1 MRAATSVFIAE
12 TDKEALFMAQD
23 WDYANLSKNAKAAG
37 GPEKYV
43 EIIEK
48 TGEKNGMMKMV
59 PAIFGAVALTAVTMK
74 AIEYFKAKRKQ
85 GQAEL
90 EQAKQE
96 LIDGINQYD
105 AEHEIDTQV
114 GLEVPD
120 DKTETDRKKNDDE

>member
-1 MRAATSVFIAE
+1 
-12 TDKEALFMAQD
+12 MAQD
-23 WDYANLSKNAKAAG
+23 WDYAILSKNAKEAG
-37 GPEKYV
+37 GPEKLV

-48 TGEKNGMMKMV
+48 AGEKNGMMKMV
-59 PAIFGAVALTAVTMK
+59 PAVIGAVALTAVTMK

-96 LIDGINQYD
+96 LIDGIKQYD
-105 AEHEIDTQV
+105 AEHETDTEV

-120 DKTETDRKKNDDE
+120 DETETDRKKNDDE

>member
-1 MRAATSVFIAE
+1 MP
-12 TDKEALFMAQD
+12 KN
-23 WDYANLSKNAKAAG
+23 WDYAELSKLAKQTG
-37 GPEKYV
+37 GAEKCI

-48 TGEKNGMMKMV
+48 SSRSAGKVEMIPVLGA
-59 PAIFGAVALTAVTMK
+59 AIAGTAVLTAVTMK

-85 GQAEL
+85 SQAEL

-96 LIDGINQYD
+96 LIDGINQYN

>member
-1 MRAATSVFIAE
+1 M
-12 TDKEALFMAQD
+12 QN
-23 WDYANLSKNAKAAG
+23 WDYAELSKSAKAAG

-48 TGEKNGMMKMV
+48 AGKTEGKAEMIPVLGA
-59 PAIFGAVALTAVTMK
+59 AIAGTAVLTAVTMK

-85 GQAEL
+85 SQAEL

-96 LIDGINQYD
+96 LIDGIKQYD
-105 AEHEIDTQV
+105 AEHKTDTEV

-120 DKTETDRKKNDDE
+120 DKTETDKKKNDGE

>member
-1 MRAATSVFIAE
+1 
-12 TDKEALFMAQD
+12 MAQD
-23 WDYANLSKNAKAAG
+23 WDYAVLSKDAKVAG
-37 GPEKYV
+37 GPEKLV

-96 LIDGINQYD
+96 LIDGIKQYD
-105 AEHEIDTQV
+105 AEHENDTEV
-114 GLEVPD
+114 GLEVSD
-120 DKTETDRKKNDDE
+120 DKTETDIQEDND

>member
-1 MRAATSVFIAE
+1 MGEII
-12 TDKEALFMAQD
+12 MAQD
-23 WDYANLSKNAKAAG
+23 WDYAILSKNAKEAG
-37 GPEKYV
+37 GPEKLV

-48 TGEKNGMMKMV
+48 AGEKNGMMKMV
-59 PAIFGAVALTAVTMK
+59 PAVIGAVAVTAITMK

-105 AEHEIDTQV
+105 AEHENDTES
-114 GLEVPD
+114 GLEATD
-120 DKTETDRKKNDDE
+120 DETETDSQEDNEED

>member
-1 MRAATSVFIAE
+1 M
-12 TDKEALFMAQD
+12 
-23 WDYANLSKNAKAAG
+23 
-37 GPEKYV
+37 

-85 GQAEL
+85 SQAEL

-96 LIDGINQYD
+96 LIDGINQYN
-105 AEHEIDTQV
+105 AEHENDTEV

>member
-1 MRAATSVFIAE
+1 
-12 TDKEALFMAQD
+12 MAQD
-23 WDYANLSKNAKAAG
+23 WDYAVLSKDAKVAG
-37 GPEKYV
+37 GPEKLV

-85 GQAEL
+85 SQAEL

-96 LIDGINQYD
+96 LIDGINQYN
-105 AEHEIDTQV
+105 AEHENDTEV

>member
-1 MRAATSVFIAE
+1 MP
-12 TDKEALFMAQD
+12 KN
-23 WDYANLSKNAKAAG
+23 WDYAELSKLAKQTG
-37 GPEKYV
+37 GAEKCI

-48 TGEKNGMMKMV
+48 SSRSAGKVEMIPVLGA
-59 PAIFGAVALTAVTMK
+59 AIAGTAVLTAVTMK

-85 GQAEL
+85 SQAEL

-96 LIDGINQYD
+96 LIDGINQYN

-120 DKTETDRKKNDDE
+120 DKTETDKKKNDGE

>member
-1 MRAATSVFIAE
+1 MP
-12 TDKEALFMAQD
+12 KD
-23 WDYANLSKNAKAAG
+23 WDYAVLSKAASAAG
-37 GPEKYV
+37 GPEKYL
-43 EIIEK
+43 EMIERAGK
-48 TGEKNGMMKMV
+48 AAGKAEMIPVLGV
-59 PAIFGAVALTAVTMK
+59 AIAGTAVLTAVTMK

-85 GQAEL
+85 SQAEL

-105 AEHEIDTQV
+105 AEHETDTEV

>member
-1 MRAATSVFIAE
+1 MP
-12 TDKEALFMAQD
+12 KN
-23 WDYANLSKNAKAAG
+23 WDYAELSKSAKAAG

-48 TGEKNGMMKMV
+48 AGKAEGKVEMIPV
-59 PAIFGAVALTAVTMK
+59 VIGAVALTAVTMK

-85 GQAEL
+85 SQAEL

-96 LIDGINQYD
+96 LIDGINQYN
-105 AEHEIDTQV
+105 AEHENDTEV

>member
-1 MRAATSVFIAE
+1 MGEII
-12 TDKEALFMAQD
+12 MAQD
-23 WDYANLSKNAKAAG
+23 WDYAILSKNAKEAG
-37 GPEKYV
+37 GPEKLV

-48 TGEKNGMMKMV
+48 AGEKNGMMKMV
-59 PAIFGAVALTAVTMK
+59 PAVIGAVAVTAITMK

-85 GQAEL
+85 SQAEL

-96 LIDGINQYD
+96 LIDGINQYN

>member
-1 MRAATSVFIAE
+1 MP
-12 TDKEALFMAQD
+12 KN
-23 WDYANLSKNAKAAG
+23 WDYAELSKLAKQTG
-37 GPEKYV
+37 GAEKCI

-48 TGEKNGMMKMV
+48 SSRSAGKVEMIPV
-59 PAIFGAVALTAVTMK
+59 VIGAVALTAVTMK

-85 GQAEL
+85 SQAEL

-96 LIDGINQYD
+96 LIDGINQYN

>member
-1 MRAATSVFIAE
+1 M
-12 TDKEALFMAQD
+12 QN
-23 WDYANLSKNAKAAG
+23 WDYAELSKSAKAAG

-74 AIEYFKAKRKQ
+74 AIEYFRAKRKQ

-96 LIDGINQYD
+96 LIDGIKQYD
-105 AEHEIDTQV
+105 AEHENDTES
-114 GLEVPD
+114 GLEAPD
-120 DKTETDRKKNDDE
+120 DETETDSQEDDEED

>member
-1 MRAATSVFIAE
+1 
-12 TDKEALFMAQD
+12 MAQD

>member
-1 MRAATSVFIAE
+1 
-12 TDKEALFMAQD
+12 MAQN
-23 WDYANLSKNAKAAG
+23 WDYANLLKDAKVAG
-37 GPEKYV
+37 GPEKLV

-48 TGEKNGMMKMV
+48 AGEKNGMMKMV
-59 PAIFGAVALTAVTMK
+59 PAVIGAVAVTAITMK

-85 GQAEL
+85 SQAEL

-96 LIDGINQYD
+96 LIDGINQYN
-105 AEHEIDTQV
+105 AEHENDTEV

>member
-1 MRAATSVFIAE
+1 MP
-12 TDKEALFMAQD
+12 KN
-23 WDYANLSKNAKAAG
+23 WDYAELSKLAKQTG
-37 GPEKYV
+37 GAEKCI

-48 TGEKNGMMKMV
+48 SSRSAGKVEMIPVLGA
-59 PAIFGAVALTAVTMK
+59 AIAGTAVLTAVTMK

-85 GQAEL
+85 SQAEL

-96 LIDGINQYD
+96 LIDGIKQYD
-105 AEHEIDTQV
+105 AEHKTDTEV

>member
-1 MRAATSVFIAE
+1 MP
-12 TDKEALFMAQD
+12 KN
-23 WDYANLSKNAKAAG
+23 WDYAELSKLAKQTG
-37 GPEKYV
+37 GAEKCI

-48 TGEKNGMMKMV
+48 SSRSVGKVEMIPVLGV
-59 PAIFGAVALTAVTMK
+59 AIAGTAVLTAVTMK

-85 GQAEL
+85 SQAEL

-96 LIDGINQYD
+96 LIDGINQYN
-105 AEHEIDTQV
+105 AEHENDTEV